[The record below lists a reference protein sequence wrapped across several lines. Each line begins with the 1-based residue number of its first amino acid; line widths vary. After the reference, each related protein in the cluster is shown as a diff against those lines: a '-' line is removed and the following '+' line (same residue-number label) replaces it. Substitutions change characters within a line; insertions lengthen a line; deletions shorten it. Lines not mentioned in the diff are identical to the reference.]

1 MVDGLYFPQ
10 GHAEIAA
17 ELVEPVAQPAYVAL
31 QVDYPKL
38 AKLGSAHVVAAAVVV
53 QPEPAGHKVHI
64 PPVVEYYPELQAL
77 GEDFKSLIDPTV
89 MAVQVP

>member
-1 MVDGLYFPQ
+1 MVNGLYYPQ

-17 ELVEPVAQPAYVAL
+17 ELVAPVAQPAYVAL

-38 AKLGSAHVVAAAVVV
+38 AKVGAEHAVAAVVV

-64 PPVVEYYPELQAL
+64 PPEVEYYPELQAL
-77 GEDFKSLIDPTV
+77 GTDLKSLIDPAV
-89 MAVQVP
+89 MPVQVP

>member
-17 ELVEPVAQPAYVAL
+17 ELVTPVAQPAYVAL

-38 AKLGSAHVVAAAVVV
+38 AKVVSVHVFAAAVVV

-64 PPVVEYYPELQAL
+64 PPAVEYYPELQAL
-77 GEDFKSLIDPTV
+77 GADFKSLIDPAV

>member
-1 MVDGLYFPQ
+1 MVDGLYCPQ

-17 ELVEPVAQPAYVAL
+17 EFVAPVAQPAYVAL

-38 AKLGSAHVVAAAVVV
+38 AKVDAPHVGAAAVVV

-64 PPVVEYYPELQAL
+64 PPEVEYYPELQAL
-77 GEDFKSLIDPTV
+77 GLDFKSLIDPSV
-89 MAVQVP
+89 MPVQVP